1 MFLYSCESQGQG
13 QMSRSPKCHPITVKL
28 CRLTFLSR
36 LIHVYVAVF
45 LVQAIY
51 PITHE
56 FCENC
61 QGQGQ
66 GQIKIQ
72 WYHRIP

>member
-1 MFLYSCESQGQG
+1 
-13 QMSRSPKCHPITVKL
+13 MSRSPKYPFLTAKL
-28 CRLTFLSR
+28 CY
-36 LIHVYVAVF
+36 LICVSSLEHLNVAVF

-51 PITHE
+51 AMIGE

-72 WYHRIP
+72 WYHWIP

>member
-1 MFLYSCESQGQG
+1 
-13 QMSRSPKCHPITVKL
+13 MSRSPKCRFSTVKL
-28 CRLTFLSR
+28 CHTIYVSGLVHLN
-36 LIHVYVAVF
+36 VAVF

-51 PITHE
+51 PMTGE

>member
-1 MFLYSCESQGQG
+1 
-13 QMSRSPKCHPITVKL
+13 MSRSPKCPSSTVTL
-28 CRLTFLSR
+28 CHIVYVSR
-36 LIHVYVAVF
+36 MVHLNVAVF

-51 PITHE
+51 AMTGE